1 MDDWFEAGDYTLMA
15 TWRACIQNDIHGG
28 YFDELTIDK
37 IHNLDKMTAKHLSAN
52 QLEKLMDE
60 FPEID
65 IKAWWS

>member
-37 IHNLDKMTAKHLSAN
+37 IHNLDKMNAKNFISQSA
-52 QLEKLMDE
+52 
-60 FPEID
+60 
-65 IKAWWS
+65 